1 MKEGWGGVVVR
12 LILPRKKYPQK
23 VQLIRVKYEVNQIWK
38 IWLKKES
45 SAIFQSLLIE
55 QDKIQYKGKFK
66 NLALQRLSSNMVYLE
81 LTSEKHLGLRK
92 VETKNLTLLMH
103 CDHQKKS
110 YLFKYICSFQVQVCL
125 SMYGL
130 LVDNMRSKIQ

>member
-1 MKEGWGGVVVR
+1 M
-12 LILPRKKYPQK
+12 
-23 VQLIRVKYEVNQIWK
+23 WK

-92 VETKNLTLLMH
+92 IETKNLTLLMH
-103 CDHQKKS
+103 CDH
-110 YLFKYICSFQVQVCL
+110 
-125 SMYGL
+125 
-130 LVDNMRSKIQ
+130 